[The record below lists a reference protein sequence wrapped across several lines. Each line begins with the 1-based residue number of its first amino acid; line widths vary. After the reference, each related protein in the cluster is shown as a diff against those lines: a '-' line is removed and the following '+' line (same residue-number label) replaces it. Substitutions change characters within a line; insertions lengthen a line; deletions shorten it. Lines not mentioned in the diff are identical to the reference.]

1 MLILKFRELKGDIMS
16 KDRLKELKEELKL
29 AKEANTLTAE
39 NINTIVHDAVAK
51 IIKELEFDRDMTA
64 DAIKDVLDTT
74 RSSLDEFGELT
85 TQNIKAGSEGIQKAL
100 KDEMDFH
107 SKKFKELHQVLAEES
122 EKDMKIALDEAKQ
135 SLHHVK
141 AFGELS
147 LDVFHHALEGAINGA
162 KKALDEKKSKNHD

>member
-147 LDVFHHALEGAINGA
+147 LDVFHHAVEGAIKGA
-162 KKALDEKKSKNHD
+162 KEVLNEKKK

>member
-39 NINTIVHDAVAK
+39 NINTIVHNAVAK

-107 SKKFKELHQVLAEES
+107 SKKFEELHQVLAEES
-122 EKDMKIALDEAKQ
+122 EKDMKIALDKAKQ
-135 SLHHVK
+135 SLHQVK

-147 LDVFHHALEGAINGA
+147 LDMFHHALEGAINGA
-162 KKALDEKKSKNHD
+162 KEALNEKKK